1 MEYLARCP
9 YRVGLTLLSSVACN
23 RKADDIR
30 RILRNIYIVPAVCSY
45 LFHIFTN
52 FVVVKASI
60 RVLTKYRI

>member
-9 YRVGLTLLSSVACN
+9 YRVGLALLSSVACY
-23 RKADDIR
+23 RKADDVR
-30 RILRNIYIVPAVCSY
+30 RILRNIYIAPAVCSC

-52 FVVVKASI
+52 FVAVKALI